1 MKIDI
6 EKIANLSMLNLS
18 EDEKNEFNID
28 LEEIIS
34 FAEEITKAESHN
46 DTENI
51 NLNEL
56 KNIFREDI
64 ITNGSNREDLL
75 KNAETNDGIYISV
88 PKILGG
94 N

>member
-34 FAEEITKAESHN
+34 FAEEITKAEGHN